1 MTLALKAFTH
11 MGLLSV
17 KFCMHR
23 TSYAQDL
30 KRHVERLVVGW
41 SLHSMSA
48 PQSTKPRTKVV
59 VRGLP
64 PGMPEATL
72 VQVLEELE
80 QGALRGKYSW
90 LAYVQ
95 GKVR

>member
-1 MTLALKAFTH
+1 MTLALKAFRTNGPAECKVLQ
-11 MGLLSV
+11 GL
-17 KFCMHR
+17 R
-23 TSYAQDL
+23 
-30 KRHVERLVVGW
+30 RHVERLVVDW

-72 VQVLEELE
+72 VQALEQLE

>member
-1 MTLALKAFTH
+1 
-11 MGLLSV
+11 
-17 KFCMHR
+17 
-23 TSYAQDL
+23 
-30 KRHVERLVVGW
+30 
-41 SLHSMSA
+41 MSA

-72 VQVLEELE
+72 VQALEQLE